1 MLSVEQINKL
11 EQENAELKAD
21 KDKYYQQTLDDEIQI
36 NELYQEIERLKADND
51 HIQNNFIQ
59 QLKYEKQALDDA
71 IKYKTCLQEIDEI
84 ISRTDSQHPPSVA
97 NMVSIIRHKL
107 YELTN
112 TEEE

>member
-1 MLSVEQINKL
+1 MALTIEQINKL
-11 EQENAELKAD
+11 EQENAELKA
-21 KDKYYQQTLDDEIQI
+21 
-36 NELYQEIERLKADND
+36 
-51 HIQNNFIQ
+51 
-59 QLKYEKQALDDA
+59 
-71 IKYKTCLQEIDEI
+71 CLQEIDEI